1 MGEAMP
7 PVSQPDIPRK
17 NLFKRRRIAV
27 VVVPPVEELDLVGPM
42 QVLSAAN
49 RLTGKPVYAVEIA
62 TNADDLKV
70 AGEGGLLSFL
80 AQRRF
85 AELKGSFDSLL
96 LVCGVAT
103 RNARDAAL
111 FAWLRKMAP
120 EVRRIGSVC
129 VGAFLFA
136 EAGLLNGRRATA
148 HWKFGEELAKRY
160 PRVLVES
167 NPLWVKDGNIYT
179 SAGISAGI
187 DLALAWVEEDC
198 GVAVAHEVAREL
210 VLFLRRPGGQTQYSV
225 SLAAQASEMKAIQ
238 DLQVWIAENVRKK
251 LSVQML
257 ADRFAMS
264 VRNFERVFT
273 RELGRTPSKYI
284 LQVRVEQAQRQLER
298 TDRGLKQI
306 ALDCGFGNADVMR
319 RSFVRLVGVTPGQY
333 RRTLNTSKTCP

>member
-1 MGEAMP
+1 MP
-7 PVSQPDIPRK
+7 QVPKRNIPRK
-17 NLFKRRRIAV
+17 NPFKRRRIAV
-27 VVVPPVEELDLVGPM
+27 IVVPPVEELDLIGPM

-49 RLTGKPVYAVEIA
+49 RLTGKAVYAVEIA

-85 AELKGSFDSLL
+85 AELEGSFDSLL

-160 PRVLVES
+160 PRVRVES

-238 DLQVWIAENVRKK
+238 ELQVWIAENVRRK

-257 ADRFAMS
+257 ADRFVMS

-284 LQVRVEQAQRQLER
+284 LQVRVEEAQRQLER

-319 RSFVRLVGVTPGQY
+319 RSFVRLVGVTPVQY
-333 RRTLNTSKTCP
+333 RRTLSAANADP

>member
-1 MGEAMP
+1 MP
-7 PVSQPDIPRK
+7 TTAQRGTTRK
-17 NLFKRRRIAV
+17 GLSKRRRVAV

-42 QVLSAAN
+42 QVFSAAN
-49 RLTGKPVYAVEIA
+49 RLAGKPVYNVEMA
-62 TNADDLKV
+62 TNSRDLKV

-111 FAWLRKMAP
+111 LAWLRKMAP

-129 VGAFLFA
+129 VGAFLLA
-136 EAGLLNGRRATA
+136 EAGLLNDKRATA

-160 PRVLVES
+160 PRVRVEP
-167 NPLWVKDGNIYT
+167 NLLWVKEGNIYT

-198 GVAVAHEVAREL
+198 GAAVAHEVAREL
-210 VLFLRRPGGQTQYSV
+210 VLFLRRPGGQMQFSV
-225 SLAAQASEMKAIQ
+225 SLAAQASEMKAMQ
-238 DLQVWIAENVRKK
+238 ELQVWIAENIRKK

-257 ADRFAMS
+257 ADRVAMS

-273 RELGRTPSKYI
+273 RELGRTPTKYI
-284 LQVRVEQAQRQLER
+284 LQVRVEEAQRQLER

-306 ALDCGFGNADVMR
+306 SLDCGFGSADVMR
-319 RSFVRLVGVTPGQY
+319 RSFVRLIGVTPNQY
-333 RRTLNTSKTCP
+333 RRTLNGAIAGP